1 MTNPL
6 LLMAFAYSTKIKSD
20 RQKAR
25 AIAAEKEKSKITN
38 YVFGK
43 DGIRAIAPNENARK
57 GEKLYGFTVGNS
69 GTINK
74 FPEAELPLI
83 DLYENPLDPSKKL
96 ITLGQ
101 YNALNTGYTSIDQAD
116 STTTTKPPLGRVVAQ
131 RSPADNKLIYMEG
144 YKPFDLSEVT
154 ETVFVR
160 LVNNR
165 PVEVTGN
172 QKATHTITVKKKNN
186 KIVSTSAP
194 EIIKK
199 DKQTTKTVEEGI
211 RDENNRFTTVIP
223 EGGKATHERVIEK
236 VNGNIVSTGTAT
248 LIREKEKEEILTEYE
263 YYDDKGKVTTNP
275 TEIVSQRPFKLIDGV
290 KKFVGKIEE
299 YKPKE
304 GEKTKITFLYDKDGE
319 ETTDKSQAVQQQ
331 TKTFDSAGGLLEEGD
346 LKDVKK
352 FEPKEKDTNL
362 SKTEYLVREINNP
375 RIEKYVARDE
385 ALKLQSDGTHNI
397 IGYVNYNE
405 KGVAGKLEPYNL
417 KEKKDAVDKAKR
429 SKDIVLSIPFPTEE
443 KDNNFKTI
451 YQSFPFY
458 RNQAGKDNLAAFNDF
473 LLTNPQYVE
482 LINKDPILNNR
493 VISALQS
500 NVNTFFLRPLANSK
514 GDVIFT
520 DTLPKTPPRAR
531 TLIAGNFKELVK
543 LKGFKDMVLIAADL
557 ADEKYIQS
565 LTENKTEGN
574 TNLPVK
580 YSVNDNEG
588 NSLGTAYAKVELPD
602 VYDDTLKE
610 LSTVIASAKLNK
622 NDVGSFI
629 ERLLVYETDEFGKI
643 VKKPSPAGD
652 RSINVVAKSQPI
664 LDFVEQL
671 RKTNYGDLKI
681 KGRQA
686 TELDA
691 FLSMIHPH
699 PSEHPIGE
707 INLQIQNSIEK
718 RFASLMNNNFEK
730 SMNLIS
736 AFTSRNSSA
745 TNTLLQTFYGD
756 DYSERKVREEIRG
769 KVTSA
774 YNGMTT
780 VDAMIDTYFMEDGE
794 FIDVNTRQAE
804 LGLKGIGFL
813 KTGEKIIRAIGGGK
827 IINLITTEPDEVAD
841 TLYDQSLSYDMTG
854 GGEGSRA
861 SFNGKILED
870 DDPKEA
876 AARERNKQR
885 LADIKRAIK
894 TGGITGLVDKLPRKL
909 QAQLRGSKGTEIV
922 RKLAVRQ
929 YHKYM
934 LAYQLAAA
942 IQGGTGGRTIS
953 DQDVENIMRS
963 LNFGLFTPAVTEVVT
978 LSAARKMLKDIH
990 DYNNAL
996 LDPNPSKQFA
1006 ALKSRQF
1013 LQGQERIALL
1023 NTVKSRRDYIT
1034 KKLTSIDPRIKGVT
1048 GGGSINV
1055 NTEKQQ
1061 MLEKFVK

>member
-1 MTNPL
+1 
-6 LLMAFAYSTKIKSD
+6 
-20 RQKAR
+20 
-25 AIAAEKEKSKITN
+25 
-38 YVFGK
+38 
-43 DGIRAIAPNENARK
+43 
-57 GEKLYGFTVGNS
+57 
-69 GTINK
+69 
-74 FPEAELPLI
+74 
-83 DLYENPLDPSKKL
+83 
-96 ITLGQ
+96 
-101 YNALNTGYTSIDQAD
+101 
-116 STTTTKPPLGRVVAQ
+116 
-131 RSPADNKLIYMEG
+131 
-144 YKPFDLSEVT
+144 
-154 ETVFVR
+154 
-160 LVNNR
+160 
-165 PVEVTGN
+165 
-172 QKATHTITVKKKNN
+172 
-186 KIVSTSAP
+186 
-194 EIIKK
+194 
-199 DKQTTKTVEEGI
+199 
-211 RDENNRFTTVIP
+211 
-223 EGGKATHERVIEK
+223 
-236 VNGNIVSTGTAT
+236 
-248 LIREKEKEEILTEYE
+248 
-263 YYDDKGKVTTNP
+263 
-275 TEIVSQRPFKLIDGV
+275 
-290 KKFVGKIEE
+290 
-299 YKPKE
+299 
-304 GEKTKITFLYDKDGE
+304 
-319 ETTDKSQAVQQQ
+319 
-331 TKTFDSAGGLLEEGD
+331 
-346 LKDVKK
+346 
-352 FEPKEKDTNL
+352 
-362 SKTEYLVREINNP
+362 
-375 RIEKYVARDE
+375 
-385 ALKLQSDGTHNI
+385 
-397 IGYVNYNE
+397 
-405 KGVAGKLEPYNL
+405 
-417 KEKKDAVDKAKR
+417 
-429 SKDIVLSIPFPTEE
+429 
-443 KDNNFKTI
+443 
-451 YQSFPFY
+451 
-458 RNQAGKDNLAAFNDF
+458 
-473 LLTNPQYVE
+473 
-482 LINKDPILNNR
+482 
-493 VISALQS
+493 
-500 NVNTFFLRPLANSK
+500 
-514 GDVIFT
+514 
-520 DTLPKTPPRAR
+520 
-531 TLIAGNFKELVK
+531 
-543 LKGFKDMVLIAADL
+543 MVLIAADL

-610 LSTVIASAKLNK
+610 LSRVISSAKLNK

-671 RKTNYGDLKI
+671 RKTNYGNLKI

-707 INLQIQNSIEK
+707 VNPQIQKNIEK

-736 AFTSRNSSA
+736 AFTSRNGSA
-745 TNTLLQTFYGD
+745 TNSLLQTFYGD

-827 IINLITTEPDEVAD
+827 IIDLITTEPDEVAD
-841 TLYDQSLSYDMTG
+841 TLYDQSLSYDITG

-876 AARERNKQR
+876 AARERNRQR

-894 TGGITGLVDKLPRKL
+894 TGNINTLVDKLPRKL
-909 QAQLRGSKGTEIV
+909 QVKLKGSKGTEIV

-963 LNFGLFTPAVTEVVT
+963 LNFGLFTPAATEVVT

-1006 ALKSRQF
+1006 ALKARQF
-1013 LQGQERIALL
+1013 LGGQERIALL
-1023 NTVKSRRDYIT
+1023 DTVQSRRDYIT

-1061 MLEKFVK
+1061 MLERFVK